1 MEKYSSF
8 LESYLKKS
16 YEVAKRAREKGIDP
30 ELDVEIAITKD
41 LAERVESLVGP
52 AGISERIRELSE
64 IDREEAALIIAKEI
78 VEAFK
83 ASPEKA
89 AEQAIRTALA
99 VVTEGVVAAPL
110 EGIVKATIKENFD
123 RTKYLAVYFAG
134 PIRSAGGSAQALAV
148 LTADY
153 IRESLSL
160 SRYKPAEEEI
170 ERFVQEVERYDREA
184 SKLQYFPSAE
194 EVRAAMKNIP
204 IEITGEGTEKAEV
217 SGYRDLLRIE
227 TNQLRG
233 GAVLVLAEGVLQK
246 APKIIK
252 YVKKIKL
259 SGWEW
264 LEELKKLKEKSKG
277 EGKTGEAEKES
288 AKQPSTK
295 YLKDL
300 IAGRPLFSHPSAKGG
315 FRLRYGR
322 TRCTGL
328 AGIAL
333 HPATMHILDD
343 FVAVGTQIKIE
354 RPGKAGVAMPCDSIE
369 GPVVKLA
376 GGSVV
381 RVENLEEARRL
392 RGKVKEILFL
402 GDILIGCGEFLENN
416 HILMPAGYCEEW
428 WEEEMEKLGIEHEK
442 GRIPTEEEALELCR
456 KGIPLHPRYTYFF
469 HDITKEELKE
479 LALWICTG
487 EVSEDNENDK
497 SDSALFLK
505 KSRESEILEKLCMP
519 FEVNG
524 ESIII
529 KEHKALLAVLGLAS
543 LNADNFLK
551 AWGEKSDVMD
561 IVNSF
566 GIKVRMKAPTYIGAR
581 MGRPEKA
588 KPRKMQP
595 PVNLLFPVGNYGGRT
610 RELEKAAEH
619 GTIEAEVAVRV
630 CEKCRKESED
640 AVCGKCGG
648 RAFFKGHENRK
659 INLAL
664 EYEKA
669 VKKIGKPQKP
679 VKGVIGL
686 ISTNKVPESM
696 EKGILRANH
705 GLYVFRDGTAR
716 FDATDAPLTHF
727 KPSEIGITAEKAREL
742 GYEKDHK
749 GNEIES
755 SRQTAELEVQD
766 IIVPEEGGEYLFK
779 VSKFVDELL
788 SKFYGEEPFYNA
800 NSKEDLI
807 GHLVLALAPHTSA
820 AVLGRIIGFTKAN
833 VLFAHPFFHAAKRR
847 NCDGDE
853 DSVFLLLDALLNFS
867 KSYLPGTRGGK
878 MDAPLVLTTE
888 INHEEIDDEAYNV
901 DTGES
906 YPLEFYEAT
915 LRYAKP
921 EEVRGLVKIYEDD
934 FSSGSFTHDTSNI
947 AAGALKSAYLSL
959 TEMKDKLE
967 KQLELADKIRAV
979 DKRDV
984 AIRVIETH
992 FLPDLAGNLTAFSK
1006 QTIRC
1011 VACNAKYRRVPLSG
1025 ICRKCG
1031 GKLVLTVSK
1040 GSIEKYLS
1048 FIKDMIE
1055 KYELDNYLRQRTT
1068 ILERSIDSIFEEKGK
1083 KQISLADFLS

>member
-1 MEKYSSF
+1 MGDYSSF

-16 YEVAKRAREKGIDP
+16 YEIAKSAREKGLDP
-30 ELDVEIAITKD
+30 ESDVEIAITRD

-52 AGISERIRELSE
+52 EGIAERIRELSK
-64 IDREEAALIIAKEI
+64 IDREEAALIIAREI
-78 VEAFK
+78 VENLK
-83 ASPEKA
+83 SNPEKA

-99 VVTEGVVAAPL
+99 VATEGVVAAPL
-110 EGIVKATIKENFD
+110 EGIVKAAIKENFD

-153 IRESLSL
+153 VRESLSL
-160 SRYKPAEEEI
+160 SRYKPTEDEI

-194 EVRAAMKNIP
+194 EVRAAIKNIP
-204 IEITGEGTEKAEV
+204 IEITGEGTEKVEV
-217 SGYRDLLRIE
+217 SGYRDLPRIE

-233 GAVLVLAEGVLQK
+233 GAILVLAEGVLQK

-252 YVKKIKL
+252 YVKKFKI

-264 LEELKKLKEKSKG
+264 LEELKKAGEKSKG
-277 EGKTGEAEKES
+277 EIKSEEA
-288 AKQPSTK
+288 ARQPSTK
-295 YLKDL
+295 YLREL
-300 IAGRPLFSHPSAKGG
+300 IAGRPLFSHPSTKGG

-322 TRCTGL
+322 TRCSGL

-343 FVAVGTQIKIE
+343 FIAVGTQIKIE
-354 RPGKAGVAMPCDSIE
+354 RPGKAGVAMPCDKIE
-369 GPVVKLA
+369 GPIVKLSD
-376 GGSVV
+376 GSVV
-381 RVENLEEARRL
+381 RVETLEQAHKI
-392 RGKVKEILFL
+392 RGRVKEILFI
-402 GDILIGCGEFLENN
+402 GDILIGYGEFLENN

-428 WEEEMEKLGIEHEK
+428 WEKELEKLGIEYEK
-442 GRIPTEEEALELCR
+442 GKTPTQEEALALCR

-469 HDITKEELKE
+469 HDISKEELKT
-479 LALWICTG
+479 LALWLCTG
-487 EVSEDNENDK
+487 EIKEYDAENG
-497 SDSALFLK
+497 SSGTALFLK
-505 KSRESEILEKLCMP
+505 KSRESEILEKLCIP
-519 FEVNG
+519 FEVG
-524 ESIII
+524 ESIIL
-529 KEHKALLAVLGLAS
+529 KEYKPLLAVLGLTS
-543 LNADNFLK
+543 LNPENFLK
-551 AWGEKSDVMD
+551 SWEEKSDVMD

-595 PVNLLFPVGNYGGRT
+595 PINVLFPVGNYGGRT

-630 CEKCRKESED
+630 CEKCRKESD
-640 AVCGKCGG
+640 SNVCGKCGG
-648 RAFFKGHENRK
+648 RAFFKGYGSRK

-686 ISTNKVPESM
+686 ISTNKVPESI

-727 KPSEIGITAEKAREL
+727 KPCEIGITAEKAREL
-742 GYEKDHK
+742 GYEKDYR
-749 GNEIES
+749 GNEIKND
-755 SRQTAELEVQD
+755 RQTAELEVQD
-766 IIVPEEGGEYLFK
+766 IIVPEEGGEYLLK

-921 EEVRGLVKIYEDD
+921 EEVRGMVKLYEDD

-947 AAGALKSAYLSL
+947 AAGTLKSAYLSL

-967 KQLELADKIRAV
+967 KQLELADKIKAV
-979 DKRDV
+979 DKKDV
-984 AIRVIETH
+984 AIRIIETH

-1025 ICRKCG
+1025 SCRACG

-1040 GSIEKYLS
+1040 GSVEKYLV
-1048 FIKDMIE
+1048 FIKEMIE
-1055 KYELDNYLRQRTT
+1055 KYALDSYLKQRIT
-1068 ILERSIDSIFEEKGK
+1068 ILERSIDTIFPEKEK
-1083 KQISLADFLS
+1083 KQIMISDFLT